1 MPESTGAVTPTCRW
15 CSGRPLPSA
24 SFRTRAGHST
34 RSSPFT
40 LLSSTEQQ
48 PLSPTNNAYRQPP
61 RFHRARLKKMRFTK
75 TSLGNQQV
83 AEQVEEY
90 DPSIGDQK
98 RLAFPPTGALMVN
111 QFPRD
116 MVPLLRCN
124 IDSGELTLAKELQV
138 VADGVLDA
146 QLHCRT
152 CGAQYRIEDGIA
164 RLLPDWLTP
173 EDKHEMS
180 IRDTIDYDCTNPSP
194 FVPPPDGWRS
204 VLSDSLE
211 VPAHLD
217 ELQTS
222 PAHTVVE
229 LACGDGRF
237 TSLIAKTGARILAV
251 DFSINALRLLA
262 QRLPA
267 GARVGRVH
275 ADINQL
281 HLTSRVFNRALTI
294 TPLDSRDERMNMYR
308 TIAHALTDDG
318 RYVGSF
324 EHDDLNRRLLG
335 LPLMRRYSKD
345 GILIE
350 HLTMKTLR
358 REAAPYFSKLRVRPI
373 RPRVPFAAKL
383 PAGLVP
389 HILRIAAAL
398 PFVRHLGQLLLLTA
412 ARPVRLPVEGAH
424 RSGNRVAKSL
434 YRSYMRKLNK
444 KAAWGEEPLDPSSP

>member
-1 MPESTGAVTPTCRW
+1 
-15 CSGRPLPSA
+15 
-24 SFRTRAGHST
+24 
-34 RSSPFT
+34 
-40 LLSSTEQQ
+40 
-48 PLSPTNNAYRQPP
+48 
-61 RFHRARLKKMRFTK
+61 
-75 TSLGNQQV
+75 
-83 AEQVEEY
+83 
-90 DPSIGDQK
+90 
-98 RLAFPPTGALMVN
+98 MVN

-146 QLHCRT
+146 LLHCRI
-152 CGAQYRIEDGIA
+152 CGAEYRIENGVA
-164 RLLPDWLTP
+164 CLLPDWLTP

-204 VLSDSLE
+204 VLSDRLE

-217 ELQTS
+217 ELQTL
-222 PAHTVVE
+222 PYHTVLE

-262 QRLPA
+262 LRLPA
-267 GARVGRVH
+267 GARVGRVQ

-281 HLTSRVFNRALTI
+281 HLASRSFDRALTL

-308 TIAHALTDDG
+308 TIAHTLKDDG

-335 LPLMRRYSKD
+335 LPLVRRYSKD

-350 HLTMKTLR
+350 HLTTKTMRL
-358 REAAPYFSKLRVRPI
+358 ESAPYFSRIRVRPI
-373 RPRVPFAAKL
+373 RPRVPLLAKL
-383 PAGLVP
+383 PPGLARP
-389 HILRIAAAL
+389 LLRLAAAL
-398 PFVRHLGQLLLLTA
+398 PFARHFGELLLLTA
-412 ARPVRLPVEGAH
+412 QHPVRLPVEGEH
-424 RSGNRVAKSL
+424 RSGNRAAKAV
-434 YRSYMRKLNK
+434 YRLYMRKKNK
-444 KAAWGEEPLDPSSP
+444 KASWGEESV